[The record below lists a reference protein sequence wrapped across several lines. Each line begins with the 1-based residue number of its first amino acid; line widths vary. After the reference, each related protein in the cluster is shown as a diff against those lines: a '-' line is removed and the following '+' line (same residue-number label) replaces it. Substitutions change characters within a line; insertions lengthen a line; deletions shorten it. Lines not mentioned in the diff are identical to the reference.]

1 MRLRRAS
8 LPRLITA
15 VLSTVLLAA
24 GLTACAAAARPA
36 AATSPAR
43 AAATGTASAA
53 ATSTASA
60 SVLGN
65 RVGPGWILAEYTSAR
80 SGGGGSGPVELYL
93 ISPAGAK
100 YQLARWP
107 NFLTAP
113 VLVAWSPDG
122 QQALFRDSPGRGIEL
137 LTLATGH
144 VSTFALP
151 GGVSPIGFIPPG
163 GLAIVASSG
172 DSLAQYNLSGAL
184 ARQLG
189 NSTGGALYTPSGL
202 EFVTGARDGL
212 NLVGNLGTLISQLAI
227 PDSRI
232 NSCTPVRWW
241 SSGTVLASC
250 EPPGNGVTQLWLV
263 PVGGA
268 RPEALTPLRTGLR
281 DLGDLDA
288 WQLSSGLY
296 LQSAGPCGV
305 LQIFKQA
312 ASGSISLVTV
322 PYTMGDNHVLSALG
336 SRLLIEAPTGCM
348 ASNSLLWFDPANGAG
363 QWLFRVPGSAIGIT
377 AAVPFYSRENGNL

>member
-8 LPRLITA
+8 LPLLVTA
-15 VLSTVLLAA
+15 VLSTALLAT
-24 GLTACAAAARPA
+24 GLTAGVAAAQPA
-36 AATSPAR
+36 AATTAAR
-43 AAATGTASAA
+43 ATATGTAR
-53 ATSTASA
+53 TS
-60 SVLGN
+60 VPWN

-80 SGGGGSGPVELYL
+80 PGGGGSGPLELYL
-93 ISPAGAK
+93 ISPGGTK

-113 VLVAWSPDG
+113 RLVAWSPDG
-122 QQALFRDSPGRGIEL
+122 QRVLFQASSGRSFEL

-151 GGVSPIGFIPPG
+151 GGVAPIGFTTPR
-163 GLAIVASSG
+163 GLAIVALRPARTG
-172 DSLAQYNLSGAL
+172 YNLARYTLSGAL

-189 NSTGGALYTPSGL
+189 NSTDGAALYTPSGL
-202 EFVTGARDGL
+202 EFVTGASDGL
-212 NLVGNLGTLISQLAI
+212 KLVGNLGPLIRQL
-227 PDSRI
+227 PVPYSSI

-241 SSGTVLASC
+241 NSGTVLADC
-250 EPPGNGVTQLWLV
+250 EPPGSAIARLWLV

-268 RPEALTPLRTGLR
+268 RPTALTPLRTGSR

-305 LQIFKQA
+305 LQIFKQTA
-312 ASGSISLVTV
+312 GGSISLVTV
-322 PYTMGDNHVLSALG
+322 PHTMGDNHVLSALG
-336 SRLLIEAPTGCM
+336 SRLLVQAPTGCIG
-348 ASNSLLWFDPANGAG
+348 SNSLLWFNPVNSAE
-363 QWLFRVPGSAIGIT
+363 QWLIRAPASAIGIT